1 MLTLVDMKSLTHRQ
15 LWTARAVA
23 MSVDALQFALAPL
36 FGEGVASPAN
46 IAIDCAVFGFLV
58 WYLGFHLAFL
68 PSFVIEEIPLFNL
81 APSWTAAVLLATRK
95 QEVPPAALPP
105 KAADATPQR

>member
-1 MLTLVDMKSLTHRQ
+1 MKSLTRRQ

-23 MSVDALQFALAPL
+23 MSVDALQIALGPL
-36 FGEGVASPAN
+36 FGEGIASPAN

-68 PSFVIEEIPLFNL
+68 PSFVIEEVPLLNL

-95 QEVPPAALPP
+95 REAAPASLPSTSEP
-105 KAADATPQR
+105 APDRAQ

>member
-1 MLTLVDMKSLTHRQ
+1 MKPLTRRQ

-23 MSVDALQFALAPL
+23 MSVDALQLALVPL
-36 FGEGVASPAN
+36 FGEGIASPAN
-46 IAIDCAVFGFLV
+46 VAIDCAVFGFLV

-68 PSFVIEEIPLFNL
+68 PSFVIEEVPLLNL

-95 QEVPPAALPP
+95 RPVEPVALPP
-105 KAADATPQR
+105 KADASS

>member
-1 MLTLVDMKSLTHRQ
+1 MKSLTRRQ

-23 MSVDALQFALAPL
+23 MSVDALQLALVPL
-36 FGEGVASPAN
+36 FGEGIASPAN

-68 PSFVIEEIPLFNL
+68 PSFVIEEVPLLNL

-95 QEVPPAALPP
+95 QETAPASLPP
-105 KAADATPQR
+105 KSAPAPDRAQ